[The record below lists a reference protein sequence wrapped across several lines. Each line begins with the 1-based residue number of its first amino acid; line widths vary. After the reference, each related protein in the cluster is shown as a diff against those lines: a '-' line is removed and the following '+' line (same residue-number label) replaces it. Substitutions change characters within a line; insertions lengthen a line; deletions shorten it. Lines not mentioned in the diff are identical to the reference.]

1 MSGETLVT
9 IIGRLTKEPELKFIG
24 NSAVAE
30 FSVAVNARKFNKQ
43 TNEWENKPTKFW
55 DCAAWNAGKQTL
67 ADNVVEVLRK
77 GSSVVVHGE
86 LETREW
92 EDRDGKRRSA
102 DQIRVIS
109 VGKDLTWHQGNSAHQ
124 ASGNTQQ
131 PAQSQGWGGQQAPAD
146 DPWGA
151 PSGGGWGSAP
161 AQDPPF

>member
-1 MSGETLVT
+1 MSGETYLT
-9 IIGRLTKEPELKFIG
+9 IIGRLTKDPELKFIG
-24 NSAVAE
+24 NFAVAE

-43 TNEWENKPTKFW
+43 TNEWEPKPTKFW

-92 EDRDGKRRSA
+92 KDQDGKRRSA

-109 VGKDLTWHQGNSAHQ
+109 VGKDLTWHQGNSPHQ
-124 ASGNTQQ
+124 ASQQ

-151 PSGGGWGSAP
+151 PTGGSGWGAATGEP
-161 AQDPPF
+161 GF